1 MSQSKTVL
9 LLSSQKRRG
18 VEQKRVSKRWFGN
31 KDDRRIPA
39 RYDSDSVVN
48 SNESVRHW
56 APGGRSQRPWRALCW
71 CLHGASPHRKPGS
84 TFFQSMERHILTQ
97 RHEGLACLFLFA
109 RRLASTLDKPKGS
122 MCILWV
128 NHSAGEIQEVQ
139 AYLQSYTK
147 KFGLR
152 VHTPFKTTRV
162 LEKMNRRG
170 PQKRPTLVCRWH
182 GIASHH
188 PSLTQARRAMG
199 GVAGEI
205 G

>member
-1 MSQSKTVL
+1 MKLLDAAVSQSKTVL

-139 AYLQSYTK
+139 AYL
-147 KFGLR
+147 
-152 VHTPFKTTRV
+152 HNPTPRSLDFECTPHSK
-162 LEKMNRRG
+162 
-170 PQKRPTLVCRWH
+170 PQEFWKR
-182 GIASHH
+182 
-188 PSLTQARRAMG
+188 
-199 GVAGEI
+199 
-205 G
+205 